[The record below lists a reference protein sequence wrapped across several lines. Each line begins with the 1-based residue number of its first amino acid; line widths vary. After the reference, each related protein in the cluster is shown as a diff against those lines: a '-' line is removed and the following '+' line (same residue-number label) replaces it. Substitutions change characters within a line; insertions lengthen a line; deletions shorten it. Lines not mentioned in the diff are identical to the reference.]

1 MAIDIRGLGNEEALS
16 QIAKLAYGSGRFE
29 KTSGGKGNI
38 GLLDGRAVKFNTH
51 FRERGGTTTEGMLL
65 SCNELRRRLSEIAT
79 AMLSAEE
86 GVDPAAQQRRNAA
99 LEDVRRRLG
108 MDADGVNVTST
119 RLLDRAVVAS
129 VINVIRDAMGFDA
142 WRGIGGAGAKALSSK
157 GVDTTFV
164 SVTRDVRL
172 TDDVR
177 RQVREAVAAIANP
190 ADGRPGVVLNEEATK
205 FLADLVE
212 RDLRDPNRRAA
223 LDLDEVARGIRE
235 FTSPHLAVTLQA
247 FNLCSNVLATARLEL
262 RADEQAGVFLSGS
275 PAGQRADRADV
286 AVSLFADASPD
297 YHGADS
303 CLAMALVSEKMPEMR
318 RIQPDGRLTGATV
331 WMACFGER
339 VPRGAA
345 GGLWSQEFSDAFFK
359 RLRRLGDDVLAK
371 SGGLRM
377 FPGMKFSKEPGLFL
391 QRASAGMG
399 FTAAIRLTAQD
410 PAYRLDA
417 ERDFVA
423 APPLYAVQDALVKV
437 DEDLVEQIGKDFYRD
452 TPVVRLHDGQ
462 DVETFDFDAIL
473 ADAQRQTRDVPEARR
488 SIEARRMLDGKVGEL
503 VASLDARFGGRMTGV
518 QRKLLLIGLMQAAL
532 MPFAPLA
539 QIKDSAHTKMT
550 MDVRREEDGTFVI
563 GYATD
568 RERQDEL
575 DVRYEYR
582 IKPDGT
588 NRRGDEFAYAVSF
601 D

>member
-1 MAIDIRGLGNEEALS
+1 MALDIRGLANQDALKE
-16 QIAKLAYGSGRFE
+16 IAKLAYGSGTFE
-29 KTSGGKGNI
+29 GTSGGKGNI
-38 GLLDGRAVKFNTH
+38 GLLDGRVVKFNTH
-51 FRERGGTTTEGMLL
+51 WRERGGEPSRAMRED
-65 SCNELRRRLSEIAT
+65 CDALRRRLSDIAA
-79 AMLSAEE
+79 AMLAAPDEATDEE
-86 GVDPAAQQRRNAA
+86 RARYRKA
-99 LEDVRRRLG
+99 LADVRRQLG
-108 MDADGVNVTST
+108 MSEDGARIST
-119 RLLDRAVVAS
+119 AKLLDRSAVAKA
-129 VINVIRDAMGFDA
+129 INTIDKATGSDTWGELRA
-142 WRGIGGAGAKALSSK
+142 GGAAAFSSK
-157 GVDTTFV
+157 GVDTTFGTV
-164 SVTRDVRL
+164 RGGFDLASVARD
-172 TDDVR
+172 
-177 RQVREAVAAIANP
+177 AAASLKHP
-190 ADGRPGVVLNEEATK
+190 ADGKPGVTLNEDAMAFLTGLIDRDVEA
-205 FLADLVE
+205 
-212 RDLRDPNRRAA
+212 RRATGA
-223 LDLDEVARGIRE
+223 PVPTHDEVDRGIRD
-235 FTSPHLAVTLQA
+235 FASPYLTVTLQA
-247 FNLCSNVLATARLEL
+247 FNLCSNVLADARPGL

-286 AVSLFADASPD
+286 AVSLFSHASPD
-297 YHGADS
+297 CHGADT

-339 VPRGAA
+339 VPGGAA
-345 GGLWSQEFSDAFFK
+345 GDLWSRAFSDAFFK
-359 RLRRLGDDVLAK
+359 RLRRLGDDVLDR

-377 FPGMKFSKEPGLFL
+377 YPGMKLSTEPGLFL

-410 PAYRLDA
+410 PAFTLDA
-417 ERDFVA
+417 GRDFVA

-437 DEDLVEQIGKDFYRD
+437 DGDLVEQMGKDFYRD
-452 TPVVRLHDGQ
+452 TPTVRLHDGQ

-488 SIEARRMLDGKVGEL
+488 SIEARRILDGKVGEL
-503 VASLDARFGGRMTGV
+503 VASLDARFGGRMTDV

-539 QIKDSAHTKMT
+539 QIKDSAHTKMS
-550 MDVRREEDGTFVI
+550 MDVRREDDGTFVI

-582 IKPDGT
+582 IEPDGA
-588 NRRGDEFAYAVSF
+588 NRRGDEFAYAVRL